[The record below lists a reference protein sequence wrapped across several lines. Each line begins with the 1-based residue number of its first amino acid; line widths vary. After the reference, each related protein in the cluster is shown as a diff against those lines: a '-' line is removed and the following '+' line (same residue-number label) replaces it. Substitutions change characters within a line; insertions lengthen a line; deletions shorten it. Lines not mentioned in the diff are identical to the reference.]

1 MNNQWIWFNRNRF
14 MQIYLVILNS
24 ILWLLFYLNYIF
36 YELFSDMWQ
45 KTAQGIQYQC
55 QTCKFWKD
63 KLYRVQ
69 NLKRP
74 YMDAESG

>member
-1 MNNQWIWFNRNRF
+1 MNNQWIWFNRNLF

-55 QTCKFWKD
+55 RTCKFRKD
-63 KLYRVQ
+63 KLYRVE
-69 NLKRP
+69 NLKCP
-74 YMDAESG
+74 YMDAESR